1 MKKPLMV
8 ALWSF
13 GIFYGLVFF
22 FGILYGM
29 VHLHRFSLKPSFFLA
44 THAYIAYIS
53 YLYLR
58 EELGGP
64 IVRFNAEKPLSSEHV
79 RELRSLWKKTSD
91 RAG

>member
-1 MKKPLMV
+1 MKKPLMI

-29 VHLHRFSLKPSFFLA
+29 VHLHRFSLKPIFLLA
-44 THAYIAYIS
+44 THAYIAYVS
-53 YLYLR
+53 YRYLR

-64 IVRFNAEKPLSSEHV
+64 IVQFNGERPLSSEHV
-79 RELRSLWKKTSD
+79 KELHSLWK
-91 RAG
+91 

>member
-1 MKKPLMV
+1 MKKRLMI

-13 GIFYGLVFF
+13 GIFYGLLFF

-29 VHLHRFSLKPSFFLA
+29 VHLHRFSLKPIFFIA

-53 YLYLR
+53 YRYLR

-64 IVRFNAEKPLSSEHV
+64 IVQFNTEKPLSPEHV
-79 RELRSLWKKTSD
+79 RSLRSLWK
-91 RAG
+91 

>member
-1 MKKPLMV
+1 MKTRLMI

-13 GIFYGLVFF
+13 GIFYGLLFF

-29 VHLHRFSLKPSFFLA
+29 VHLHRFSLKPVFLIA

-53 YLYLR
+53 YRYLR

-64 IVRFNAEKPLSSEHV
+64 IVQFNTEKPLSPEHV
-79 RELRSLWKKTSD
+79 RTLRSLWK
-91 RAG
+91 